1 MSAPSAIATVTST
14 LRNLLTQAAL
24 EDPELLDT
32 TVTTQPPALARNGN
46 EANQLNLFLFS
57 TAVDTAFSNS
67 PMPGQVK
74 NGESGMPPLALVL
87 RYMITAYGRNDDD
100 VSGHRLMG
108 RSMSALHDHPIL
120 GRSEIEAALPDTD
133 LHNQVERVR
142 ITPNMLSVDDMSK
155 LWTSFQSEYRLSTG
169 YEVSVVLIEST
180 LPAKTPLPVLT
191 RGENDQG
198 VIAQPDLIPPFPT
211 ITEIVLPNQQT
222 SAMLGDTLI
231 LNGHHLDGDTV
242 TVRFNHPFLANP
254 IDVPTLAGG
263 NDAQVSVQI
272 PNDPADWLV
281 GFYRIEVIIIKA
293 GEQDRATNVLPLPVA
308 PQILGIAPPN
318 PVVRDGSGAATLT
331 LTSNPQ
337 VRPEQRAALLLGERE
352 VLAEDHPL
360 QTDTLVF
367 IIEEAPVDNFH
378 IRLRVDGIDS
388 LLVDRSVTPPTFDSA
403 MEVII
408 S

>member
-32 TVTTQPPALARNGN
+32 MVTTQPPALARNGN
-46 EANQLNLFLFS
+46 DTNQLNLFLFS
-57 TAVDTAFSNS
+57 TSVDTAFSNS
-67 PMPGQVK
+67 PMPSQIK
-74 NGESGMPPLALVL
+74 KGESGMPPLALVL

-100 VSGHRLMG
+100 VNGHRLMG

-120 GRSEIEAALPDTD
+120 GRSEIQAALPDTD

-142 ITPNMLSVDDMSK
+142 ITPSMMSIDDMSK
-155 LWTSFQSEYRLSTG
+155 LWTSFNSEYRLSTG
-169 YEVSVVLIEST
+169 YEVSVVLIESS
-180 LPAKTPLPVLT
+180 LPVKTPLPVLT

-198 VIAQPDLIPPFPT
+198 IISQPDLTPPFPA

-222 SAMLGDTLI
+222 SALLGDTLI
-231 LNGHHLDGDTV
+231 LNGYNLEGDTV
-242 TVRFNHPFLANP
+242 TVRFNHPLLLNS
-254 IDVPTLAGG
+254 IDVPVLAGA
-263 NDAQVSVQI
+263 NDRQVSVQI
-272 PNDPADWLV
+272 PNDPTDWLV
-281 GFYRIEVIIIKA
+281 GFYRVEVLILSA
-293 GEQDRATNVLPLPVA
+293 GEQDRTTNILPLPIA
-308 PQILGIAPPN
+308 PQILGIAPAN
-318 PVVRDGSGAATLT
+318 PVVRDVSGDATLT
-331 LTSNPQ
+331 LTTNPQ
-337 VRPEQRAALLLGERE
+337 IRPDQRTALLLGDRE

-360 QTDTLVF
+360 QTDTLEF
-367 IIEEAPVDNFH
+367 IIEEAAVGSFH

-388 LLVDRSVTPPTFDSA
+388 LLIDRSVTPPVFDNA